1 MTYQVGRCQLRDLLL
16 KNDMTQVE
24 LAEKLSVMPQQI
36 QHYIQNNR
44 VMSLK
49 VAKNISAILNCTI
62 EELYDWIE
70 EGS

>member
-1 MTYQVGRCQLRDLLL
+1 MTYQVGRCQLRDLLS

-49 VAKNISAILNCTI
+49 IAKNISAILNCTI
-62 EELYDWIE
+62 EELYEWIE